1 MTTQSAIVALR
12 ESLAQTIVGQTKLLD
27 RLVVTLLAGGHVL
40 VEGLPGLAKTTAVKS
55 LADAVHAS
63 FQRVQFTPDLLPGD
77 LTGTDIYN
85 PNEGSFDFAQGPL
98 FHEIVLADEINRAPA
113 KVQSALLEAM
123 QERQITVGGVTRAL
137 PPLFMVMATQNPL
150 EQAGTYPLPEA
161 QLDRFLLHIT
171 LDYPSEAEELEVLKR
186 ERARLKQSLATPI
199 APVIDAA
206 LVLQARGEVNHLHL
220 APELE
225 QYIVSIVA
233 ATRKLEKIAPDI
245 ARFIAV
251 GASPRAT
258 LAIAHAAQA
267 LAYLR
272 GRDYVGPDDILDI
285 APDCLRH
292 RLIPTVSA
300 RVEKVTLDSVIG
312 KLLDS
317 VPAP

>member
-186 ERARLKQSLATPI
+186 ERARLKQGLATPI

>member
-1 MTTQSAIVALR
+1 MSSQPAIAALR
-12 ESLAQTIVGQTKLLD
+12 ASLALTIVGQEVLLD
-27 RLVVTLLAGGHVL
+27 RLVVTLIAGGHVL
-40 VEGLPGLAKTTAVKS
+40 VEGLPGLAKTLAVKT
-55 LADAVHAS
+55 LAQAVHAS
-63 FQRVQFTPDLLPGD
+63 FQRIQFTPDLLPGD

-161 QLDRFLLHIT
+161 QLDRFLLHVM
-171 LDYPSEAEELEVLKR
+171 LDYPSEAEELEVLRR
-186 ERARLKQSLATPI
+186 ERARLKQEQA
-199 APVIDAA
+199 APPAPAINAA
-206 LVLQARGEVNHLHL
+206 LILQARNEVNHLHL

-225 QYIVSIVA
+225 QYIVSLVS
-233 ATRKLEKIAPDI
+233 ATRHLDKIAPEV
-245 ARFIAV
+245 ARFVQV

-272 GRDYVGPDDILDI
+272 GRDYVSPDDILDI

-300 RVEKVTLDSVIG
+300 RVEKVTLESVIE
-312 KLLDS
+312 KLLEA
-317 VPAP
+317 VPTP

>member
-1 MTTQSAIVALR
+1 MSAQNAILALR
-12 ESLAQTIVGQTKLLD
+12 QSLDNSIVGQTKLLD
-27 RLVVTLLAGGHVL
+27 RLVVTLIAGGHVL

-63 FQRVQFTPDLLPGD
+63 FQRIQFTPDLLPGD

-123 QERQITVGGVTRAL
+123 QERQITVGGVTRPL

-161 QLDRFLLHIT
+161 QLDRFLLHVT
-171 LDYPSEAEELEVLKR
+171 LDYPSEAEELEVLRR
-186 ERARLKQSLATPI
+186 ERARLKQELATPP
-199 APVIDAA
+199 APAIDAA
-206 LVLQARGEVNHLHL
+206 LVLKARGEVNHLHL

-225 QYIVSIVA
+225 QYIVSLVS
-233 ATRKLEKIAPDI
+233 ATRHLEKIAPDV
-245 ARFIAV
+245 ARFVQV

-272 GRDYVGPDDILDI
+272 GRDFVSPDDILDI

-312 KLLDS
+312 KLLDA

>member
-1 MTTQSAIVALR
+1 MSTQNAILALR
-12 ESLAQTIVGQTKLLD
+12 QSLDSAIVGQTKLLD
-27 RLVVTLLAGGHVL
+27 RLVVTLIAGGHVL
-40 VEGLPGLAKTTAVKS
+40 VEGLPGLAKTLAVKT
-55 LADAVHAS
+55 LAQAVHAS
-63 FQRVQFTPDLLPGD
+63 FQRIQFTPDLLPGD

-161 QLDRFLLHIT
+161 QLDRFMLHVR
-171 LDYPSEAEELEVLKR
+171 LDYPSETEELEVLRR
-186 ERARLKQSLATPI
+186 ERARLKQATDTPPT
-199 APVIDAA
+199 PVIDAA
-206 LVLQARGEVNHLHL
+206 LVLKARTEVNHLHI

-225 QYIVSIVA
+225 QYIVSLVS
-233 ATRKLEKIAPDI
+233 ATRNLEKIAPDV
-245 ARFIAV
+245 ARFIQV

-272 GRDYVGPDDILDI
+272 GRDFVSPDDILDI

-300 RVEKVTLDSVIG
+300 RVEKVTLDSVIS
-312 KLLDS
+312 KLLDT
-317 VPAP
+317 VPTP

>member
-1 MTTQSAIVALR
+1 MTSQHAILALRKQLESAIV
-12 ESLAQTIVGQTKLLD
+12 GQDKLLD
-27 RLVVTLLAGGHVL
+27 RLIVTLIAGGHVL

-55 LADAVHAS
+55 LADCIHAS

-123 QERQITVGGVTRAL
+123 QERQITVGGVTRPL

-171 LDYPSEAEELEVLKR
+171 LDYPSEAEELQVLQR
-186 ERARLKQSLATPI
+186 ERARLKNETATVV
-199 APVIDAA
+199 APTIDAA
-206 LVLQARGEVNHLHL
+206 LVLQARAEVNHLHL

-225 QYIVSIVA
+225 QYIVSIVS
-233 ATRKLEKIAPDI
+233 ATRKLDQIAPDV

-272 GRDYVGPDDILDI
+272 GRDFVGPDDILDI

-300 RVEKVTLDSVIG
+300 RVEKVTLNSVIA
-312 KLLDS
+312 KLLEA
-317 VPAP
+317 VPVP